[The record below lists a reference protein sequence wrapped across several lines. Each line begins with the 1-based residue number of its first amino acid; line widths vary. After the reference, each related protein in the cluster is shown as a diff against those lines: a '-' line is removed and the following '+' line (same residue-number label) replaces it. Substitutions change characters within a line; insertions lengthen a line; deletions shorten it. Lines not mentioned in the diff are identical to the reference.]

1 MEQFEMWMWAIW
13 LTLFLLMLIIEA
25 LGTDLVSIWFAVGSL
40 VALIL
45 SLIPGV
51 SWWVELIV
59 FVSVSL
65 LALCSLRPLIHKRL
79 RKEIQ
84 SSNVDSI
91 VGQKGV
97 LTSKI
102 DLLHH
107 GEVRIHDV
115 TWTAIASREVESI
128 EKGSIVTVL
137 AVVGNKLIVQK
148 DKDGLKSN
156 KENN

>member
-13 LTLFLLMLIIEA
+13 LALFLLALIIEA
-25 LGTDLVSIWFAVGSL
+25 LGTDLVSIWFAV
-40 VALIL
+40 
-45 SLIPGV
+45 
-51 SWWVELIV
+51 ELIV

-65 LALCSLRPLIHKRL
+65 IALCSLRPLIHKHL

-102 DLLHH
+102 DLLHR
-107 GEVRIHDV
+107 GEVKIHDV
-115 TWTAIASREVESI
+115 TWTAIASRETESI

-137 AVVGNKLIVQK
+137 AVAGNKLIVEK
-148 DKDGLKSN
+148 DKVGLKSN
-156 KENN
+156 KEDR